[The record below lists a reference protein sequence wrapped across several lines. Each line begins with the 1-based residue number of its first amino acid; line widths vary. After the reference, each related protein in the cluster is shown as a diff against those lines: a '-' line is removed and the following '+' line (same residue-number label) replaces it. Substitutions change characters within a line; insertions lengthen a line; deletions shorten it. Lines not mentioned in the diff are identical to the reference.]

1 MRKIE
6 KVFNGY
12 TIFFGKFKLVQLS
25 VQWITYLIIPK
36 KYDSKLVMSDN
47 CGLYK

>member
-12 TIFFGKFKLVQLS
+12 TISLGKFKLVQ
-25 VQWITYLIIPK
+25 WITYSLIPK
-36 KYDSKLVMSDN
+36 KYDSKLVILDN